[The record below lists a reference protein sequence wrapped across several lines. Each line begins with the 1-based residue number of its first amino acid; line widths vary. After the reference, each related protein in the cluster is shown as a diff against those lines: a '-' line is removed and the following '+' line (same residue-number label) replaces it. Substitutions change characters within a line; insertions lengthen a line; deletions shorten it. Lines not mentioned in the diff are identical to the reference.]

1 MEEEIIEVPTGTE
14 PETPEEE
21 IIDDQ
26 TEEVEEPEEQ
36 EDIDEINFDDDE
48 GIYVIGSYDLNQY
61 KDDLGLEDPD
71 NLEKVTN
78 WIAGFEEAGFT
89 QEQIDFL
96 IKKELADEEEAP
108 PKPKTKSEIKAELN
122 KALTIE
128 ERRNYNSVKSYVTG
142 LLGESELAQF
152 KDDILHNP
160 NLVKLFNLAYKD
172 KIGKQATGKV
182 NGALHKPQEKRVAN
196 VSMDDAFTQIQTTL
210 SKKGDVKKLVKEL
223 TGRVNDK
230 ESFAQLVKTM
240 GIK

>member
-1 MEEEIIEVPTGTE
+1 MEEEIIQQEEITE
-14 PETPEEE
+14 PEPE
-21 IIDDQ
+21 II
-26 TEEVEEPEEQ
+26 EPEPELEP
-36 EDIDEINFDDDE
+36 EDIDEIDFDDDE
-48 GIYVIGSYDLNQY
+48 GLYVIGSYDLNAY
-61 KDDLGLEDPD
+61 KEELGLDNSD

-96 IKKELADEEEAP
+96 IKKELADDDEEEP
-108 PKPKTKSEIKAELN
+108 EKKPKTKLEIKAELN

-142 LLGESELAQF
+142 LLGEGELAQY

-160 NLVKLFNLAYKD
+160 NLVKLFNLVYKD

-182 NGALHKPQEKRVAN
+182 NGGLHKPQEKRVAN
-196 VSMDDAFTQIQTTL
+196 VSIDDAFAQIQTTL

-230 ESFAQLVKTM
+230 DSFAQLIKTM